1 MTSVCQDPMLSW
13 PLVVRTPCYHDL
25 WWSGPHVIMTSGGQD
40 PMLAWPLMVMTP
52 CYHDLWWS
60 VPHYVMTY
68 GGQDPIFSWP
78 HVVMSF
84 CCHDPPPPLFQR
96 GGQRVRD
103 RRHGVHSSGLPSTQV
118 SYTLDYIL
126 FFKLKT
132 IKNLVHYLVFF
143 KHLFCFCFQ
152 DWVEEGE

>member
-1 MTSVCQDPMLSW
+1 MLSC
-13 PLVVRTPCYHDL
+13 P
-25 WWSGPHVIMTSGGQD
+25 S
-40 PMLAWPLMVMTP
+40 AVMT
-52 CYHDLWWS
+52 
-60 VPHYVMTY
+60 
-68 GGQDPIFSWP
+68 
-78 HVVMSF
+78 
-84 CCHDPPPPLFQR
+84 PPPLFQR

-132 IKNLVHYLVFF
+132 IKNLVQPLVFF

-152 DWVEEGE
+152 D